1 MRKPLN
7 DGSEHDNGGHGQ
19 ETSWLDRVGHRSA
32 CNDGCYGTLAAVAL
46 LSVIGAS
53 VEVDEGFLV
62 KLISGL
68 LLLALAGMGYSYRI
82 HRHSGPLLL
91 SIVSAMLL
99 AWVFYGSY
107 SKPLQLTGFA
117 MLAAA
122 SIWDFRAKRRVC
134 TDQPCGGQ
142 Q

>member
-1 MRKPLN
+1 M
-7 DGSEHDNGGHGQ
+7 
-19 ETSWLDRVGHRSA
+19 
-32 CNDGCYGTLAAVAL
+32 
-46 LSVIGAS
+46 IGAS